1 MNLFLDVQFA
11 DEIADVTT
19 LPTEA
24 QLTLWATT
32 ALQGRTGFS
41 EPELTIRLTDDEES
55 QALNSEY
62 RGKDKPTN
70 VLSFPFDA
78 PPEVPLELLGDLVI
92 CVGVVEREA
101 VEQGKTAEAHWAHM
115 VIHGCL
121 HLLGY
126 DHIKDDEAE
135 EMEALERDLL
145 ASLGYSDPYQEP
157 TESTD
162 PNDTNPTQEI
172 S

>member
-1 MNLFLDVQFA
+1 MNLLLDVQLA
-11 DEIADVTT
+11 ESIEHLDT
-19 LPTEA
+19 LPTEE
-24 QLTLWATT
+24 QLTLWAST
-32 ALQGRTGFS
+32 ALKGRTDFE
-41 EPELTIRLTDDEES
+41 EPELTIRLTDEEES

-70 VLSFPFDA
+70 VLSFPFEM
-78 PPEVPLELLGDLVI
+78 PPGIPLELLGDLII
-92 CVGVVEREA
+92 CVGVVEQEA
-101 VEQGKTAEAHWAHM
+101 QEQAKTIEAHWAHM

-145 ASLGYSDPYQEP
+145 ASLGYPDPYAAD
-157 TESTD
+157 TE
-162 PNDTNPTQEI
+162 
-172 S
+172 

>member
-1 MNLFLDVQFA
+1 MNLLLDVQLA
-11 DEIADVTT
+11 ESIEHLNT
-19 LPTEA
+19 LPTEE
-24 QLTLWATT
+24 QLTLWAST
-32 ALQGRTGFS
+32 ALKGRTDFE
-41 EPELTIRLTDDEES
+41 EPELTIRLTDEEES

-70 VLSFPFDA
+70 VLSFPFEM
-78 PPEVPLELLGDLVI
+78 PPGIPLELLGDLII
-92 CVGVVEREA
+92 CVGVVEQEA
-101 VEQGKTAEAHWAHM
+101 QEQAKTIEAHWAHM

-145 ASLGYSDPYQEP
+145 ASLGYPDPYAAD
-157 TESTD
+157 TE
-162 PNDTNPTQEI
+162 
-172 S
+172 

>member
-1 MNLFLDVQFA
+1 MNLLLDVQFA
-11 DEIADVTT
+11 ESIEHLDT
-19 LPTEA
+19 LPTEE
-24 QLTLWATT
+24 QLTLWAST
-32 ALQGRTGFS
+32 ALRGRTEFE
-41 EPELTIRLTDDEES
+41 EPELTIRLTDEEES

-70 VLSFPFDA
+70 VLSFPFEI
-78 PPEVPLELLGDLVI
+78 PPSVPLELLGDLII
-92 CVGVVEREA
+92 CIGVVEQEA
-101 VEQGKTAEAHWAHM
+101 QEQAKTIEAHWAHM

-145 ASLGYSDPYQEP
+145 ASLGYPDPYAAD
-157 TESTD
+157 TE
-162 PNDTNPTQEI
+162 
-172 S
+172 

>member
-1 MNLFLDVQFA
+1 MNLLLDVQLA
-11 DEIADVTT
+11 ESIEHLDT
-19 LPTEA
+19 LPTEE
-24 QLTLWATT
+24 QLTLWAST
-32 ALQGRTGFS
+32 ALKGRTEFE
-41 EPELTIRLTDDEES
+41 EPELTIRLTDEEES

-70 VLSFPFDA
+70 VLSFPFEM
-78 PPEVPLELLGDLVI
+78 PPGIPLELLGDLVI
-92 CVGVVEREA
+92 CVGVVEQEA
-101 VEQGKTAEAHWAHM
+101 KEQEKTTEAHWAHM

-145 ASLGYSDPYQEP
+145 ASLGYPDPYAAD
-157 TESTD
+157 TE
-162 PNDTNPTQEI
+162 
-172 S
+172 

>member
-1 MNLFLDVQFA
+1 MNLLLDVQLA
-11 DEIADVTT
+11 ESIEHLDT
-19 LPTEA
+19 LPTEE
-24 QLTLWATT
+24 QLTLWAST
-32 ALQGRTGFS
+32 ALKGRTEFE
-41 EPELTIRLTDDEES
+41 EPELTIRLTDEEES

-70 VLSFPFDA
+70 VLSFPFEM
-78 PPEVPLELLGDLVI
+78 PPGIPLELLGDLII
-92 CVGVVEREA
+92 CVSVVEQEA
-101 VEQGKTAEAHWAHM
+101 QEQAKTTEAHWAHM

-145 ASLGYSDPYQEP
+145 ASLGYPDPYAAD
-157 TESTD
+157 TE
-162 PNDTNPTQEI
+162 
-172 S
+172 

>member
-55 QALNSEY
+55 QSLNSEY
-62 RGKDKPTN
+62 RGKDRPTN

-157 TESTD
+157 IESTD

>member
-1 MNLFLDVQFA
+1 MNLLLDVQLA
-11 DEIADVTT
+11 ESIEHLNT
-19 LPTEA
+19 LPTEE
-24 QLTLWATT
+24 QLTLWAST
-32 ALQGRTGFS
+32 ALKGRTEFE
-41 EPELTIRLTDDEES
+41 EPELTIRLTDEEES

-70 VLSFPFDA
+70 VLSFPFEM
-78 PPEVPLELLGDLVI
+78 PPGIPLELLGDLVI
-92 CVGVVEREA
+92 CVGVVEQEA
-101 VEQGKTAEAHWAHM
+101 QEQAKTTEAHWAHM

-145 ASLGYSDPYQEP
+145 ASLGYPDPYAAD
-157 TESTD
+157 TE
-162 PNDTNPTQEI
+162 
-172 S
+172 

>member
-1 MNLFLDVQFA
+1 MNLLLDVQLA
-11 DEIADVTT
+11 ESIEHLNT
-19 LPTEA
+19 LPTEE
-24 QLTLWATT
+24 QLTLWAST
-32 ALQGRTGFS
+32 ALKGRTEFE
-41 EPELTIRLTDDEES
+41 EPELTIRLTDEEES

-70 VLSFPFDA
+70 VLSFPFEM
-78 PPEVPLELLGDLVI
+78 PPGIPLELLGDLII

-101 VEQGKTAEAHWAHM
+101 QEQAKTTEAHWAHM

-145 ASLGYSDPYQEP
+145 ASLGYPDPYAAD
-157 TESTD
+157 TE
-162 PNDTNPTQEI
+162 
-172 S
+172 

>member
-101 VEQGKTAEAHWAHM
+101 VEQDKTAEAHWAHM

>member
-55 QALNSEY
+55 QSLNSEY
-62 RGKDKPTN
+62 RGKDRPTN

>member
-1 MNLFLDVQFA
+1 MNLLLDVQLA
-11 DEIADVTT
+11 ESIEHLGT
-19 LPTEA
+19 LPSEE
-24 QLTLWATT
+24 QLSLWAST
-32 ALQGRTGFS
+32 ALQGRTEFE

-70 VLSFPFDA
+70 VLSFPFEM
-78 PPEVPLELLGDLVI
+78 PPGIPLELLGDLII
-92 CVGVVEREA
+92 CVGVVEQEA
-101 VEQGKTAEAHWAHM
+101 KEQEKTTEAHWAHM

-135 EMEALERDLL
+135 EMEALEIKI
-145 ASLGYSDPYQEP
+145 LGDWGIKNPYE
-157 TESTD
+157 TIETMS
-162 PNDTNPTQEI
+162 
-172 S
+172 

>member
-1 MNLFLDVQFA
+1 MNLLLDVQLA
-11 DEIADVTT
+11 ESIEHLDT
-19 LPTEA
+19 LPTEE
-24 QLTLWATT
+24 QLTLWAST
-32 ALQGRTGFS
+32 ALKGRTEFE
-41 EPELTIRLTDDEES
+41 EPELTIRLTDEEES

-70 VLSFPFDA
+70 VLSFPFEM
-78 PPEVPLELLGDLVI
+78 PPGIPLELLGDLII
-92 CVGVVEREA
+92 CVGVVEQEA
-101 VEQGKTAEAHWAHM
+101 QEQAKTTEAHWAHM

-145 ASLGYSDPYQEP
+145 ASLGYPDPYAAD
-157 TESTD
+157 TE
-162 PNDTNPTQEI
+162 
-172 S
+172 

>member
-1 MNLFLDVQFA
+1 MNLLLDVQLA
-11 DEIADVTT
+11 ESIEHLNT
-19 LPTEA
+19 LPTEE
-24 QLTLWATT
+24 QLTLWAST
-32 ALQGRTGFS
+32 ALLGRTEFE
-41 EPELTIRLTDDEES
+41 EPELTIRLTDEEES

-70 VLSFPFDA
+70 VLSFPFEM
-78 PPEVPLELLGDLVI
+78 PPGIPLELLGDLII
-92 CVGVVEREA
+92 CVGVVEQEA
-101 VEQGKTAEAHWAHM
+101 QEQAKTIEAHWAHM

-145 ASLGYSDPYQEP
+145 ASLGYPDPYAAD
-157 TESTD
+157 TE
-162 PNDTNPTQEI
+162 
-172 S
+172 

>member
-1 MNLFLDVQFA
+1 MNLLLDVQLA
-11 DEIADVTT
+11 ESIEQLNT
-19 LPTEA
+19 LPTVE
-24 QLTLWATT
+24 QLSLWAST
-32 ALQGRTGFS
+32 ALLGRTEFE
-41 EPELTIRLTDDEES
+41 EPELTIRLTDEEES

-70 VLSFPFDA
+70 VLSFPFEM
-78 PPEVPLELLGDLVI
+78 PPGIPLELLGDLII

-101 VEQGKTAEAHWAHM
+101 QEQAKTTEAHWAHM

-145 ASLGYSDPYQEP
+145 ASLGYPDPYAAD
-157 TESTD
+157 TE
-162 PNDTNPTQEI
+162 
-172 S
+172 

>member
-11 DEIADVTT
+11 DEISDVTT

>member
-1 MNLFLDVQFA
+1 MNLLLDVQFA
-11 DEIADVTT
+11 ESIEHLDT
-19 LPTEA
+19 LPTEE
-24 QLTLWATT
+24 QLTLWAST
-32 ALQGRTGFS
+32 ALRGRTEFE
-41 EPELTIRLTDDEES
+41 EPELTIRLTDEEES

-70 VLSFPFDA
+70 VLSFPFEI
-78 PPEVPLELLGDLVI
+78 PPGVPLELLGDLII
-92 CVGVVEREA
+92 CIGVVEQEAREQA
-101 VEQGKTAEAHWAHM
+101 KTTEAHWAHM

-145 ASLGYSDPYQEP
+145 ASLGYPDPYAAD
-157 TESTD
+157 TE
-162 PNDTNPTQEI
+162 
-172 S
+172 

>member
-1 MNLFLDVQFA
+1 MNLLLDVQLA
-11 DEIADVTT
+11 ESIEHLDT
-19 LPTEA
+19 LPTEE
-24 QLTLWATT
+24 QLTLWAST
-32 ALQGRTGFS
+32 ALKGRTEFE
-41 EPELTIRLTDDEES
+41 EPELTIRLTDEEES

-70 VLSFPFDA
+70 VLSFPFEM
-78 PPEVPLELLGDLVI
+78 PPGIPLELLGDLII
-92 CVGVVEREA
+92 CVSVVEQEA
-101 VEQGKTAEAHWAHM
+101 QEQAKTTEAHGAHM

-145 ASLGYSDPYQEP
+145 ASLGYPDPYAAE
-157 TESTD
+157 TE
-162 PNDTNPTQEI
+162 
-172 S
+172 